1 MDIQL
6 WPDRPEPST
15 VLVGALLAGLVI
27 MGVTA
32 QLAFVAESF
41 QEEVW
46 LARAEVEYRGDS
58 LVETIAVTMSSPGIW
73 GPIAVENGVGLKEF
87 EKRYRAEV
95 VDGTQALSVEFE
107 DPDPELARQ
116 IVSQVIE
123 SFLLQFTIVD
133 ESEQSET
140 LGTYLE
146 KLRSTE
152 SDLVFVLDERNEL
165 TRNEQIDPRNEL
177 IAVRQAIT
185 QVLLR
190 LDGRAQ
196 DVTALEEHH
205 PRVISD
211 PYVLPEPIEPEP
223 LKTVVIGAGAG
234 GLLAVS
240 AAFFMFHA
248 DENARREDESNS
260 LEGSDER
267 QLAA

>member
-1 MDIQL
+1 
-6 WPDRPEPST
+6 
-15 VLVGALLAGLVI
+15 
-27 MGVTA
+27 
-32 QLAFVAESF
+32 
-41 QEEVW
+41 
-46 LARAEVEYRGDS
+46 
-58 LVETIAVTMSSPGIW
+58 
-73 GPIAVENGVGLKEF
+73 
-87 EKRYRAEV
+87 
-95 VDGTQALSVEFE
+95 
-107 DPDPELARQ
+107 
-116 IVSQVIE
+116 VSQVIE